1 MQGGGRI
8 TGSPRKLEKELREL
22 RCRTQAQEQCI
33 EQYQTET
40 EKILSLPEGNT
51 SEQAMHGMMK
61 VWLRDARQQ
70 SDDLRYVALHDK
82 HTTQICTHLRASSL
96 HAHQGSDL

>member
-1 MQGGGRI
+1 MPASAVQ
-8 TGSPRKLEKELREL
+8 LELQLREL
-22 RCRTQAQEQCI
+22 RSRTQAQEQCLV
-33 EQYQTET
+33 QYKTET
-40 EKILSLPEGNT
+40 DKLLALAEGEGV
-51 SEQAMHGMMK
+51 SGEAMHGMMK